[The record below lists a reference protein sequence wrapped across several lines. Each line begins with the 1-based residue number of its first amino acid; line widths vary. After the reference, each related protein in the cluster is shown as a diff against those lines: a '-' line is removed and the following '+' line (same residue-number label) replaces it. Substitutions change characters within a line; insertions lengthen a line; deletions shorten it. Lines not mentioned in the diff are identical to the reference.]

1 MIYRYKTNVKGYEL
15 DSYGHLNNAVYL
27 NYTEQARWEILKIEG
42 LLDVFLKKDFLLV
55 VTETNIRYKR
65 ELKLFDPVQIET
77 DVKFEAPYLVF
88 YHNIATDDSE
98 YRAAKAIVKTLLINK
113 DRIPQDIPEEL
124 LAITK

>member
-27 NYTEQARWEILKIEG
+27 NYTEQARWEILKKEG

-65 ELKLFDPVQIET
+65 ELKLFDSVQIET
-77 DVKFEAPYLVF
+77 EVKFEAPYLVF
-88 YHNIATDDSE
+88 IHNIATDDLE
-98 YRAAKAIVKTLLINK
+98 YRAAKAIVKTLLINH